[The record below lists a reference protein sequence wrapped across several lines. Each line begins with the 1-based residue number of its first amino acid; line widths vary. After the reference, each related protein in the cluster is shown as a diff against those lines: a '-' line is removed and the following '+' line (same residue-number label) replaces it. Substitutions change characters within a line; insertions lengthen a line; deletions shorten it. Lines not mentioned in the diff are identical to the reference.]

1 MDSQGFL
8 LKNGQR
14 HWNVSHPLTFI
25 VHRCS
30 FLGWKKGWWNQLY
43 NEQKMKLV
51 DSCAVLQDWDIYGLL
66 ALAFTALQ
74 PYSPTV
80 LHEFTCLQGICSQCG
95 TNQPAFIRPGRFSKA
110 VLKKST
116 GQLVHFWSKVWR
128 LHNTQKK
135 WCRKHAQQLSHE
147 PSHQV
152 APIKYIGWKKRNR
165 AGFEDSAFKKVT
177 KKCIKR
183 PNLNMTCQI
192 VLIYNFGLYLIP
204 AYFCKKRRCRRRL
217 WKSSSR
223 SFKV

>member
-1 MDSQGFL
+1 MD
-8 LKNGQR
+8 R
-14 HWNVSHPLTFI
+14 RWNWLIHVQFCKTETFI
-25 VHRCS
+25 NS
-30 FLGWKKGWWNQLY
+30 WLIGI
-43 NEQKMKLV
+43 
-51 DSCAVLQDWDIYGLL
+51 SIYS
-66 ALAFTALQ
+66 
-74 PYSPTV
+74 PESPTV

-110 VLKKST
+110 VKTNINWST
-116 GQLVHFWSKVWR
+116 GAFLVR

-135 WCRKHAQQLSHE
+135 GCRKHSQQLSHE

-165 AGFEDSAFKKVT
+165 AGFEDSAFEKVT

-204 AYFCKKRRCRRRL
+204 AYFCEKRRCRRRL